1 MNIAALGNIV
11 PQLHLHHVA
20 RYINRHFMA
29 RNPYFGGINRQ
40 LNITK
45 KNLKFR
51 IESLVLALSRKGYNI
66 I

>member
-1 MNIAALGNIV
+1 MV

-20 RYINRHFMA
+20 RYKNDISWP
-29 RNPYFGGINRQ
+29 NPIWGNKPSTKYN
-40 LNITK
+40 K

-51 IESLVLALSRKGYNI
+51 IESLVLAISRKGYNI